1 VYDSANRIVDTP
13 FTYTDVDVLRPGEK
27 SPFDIILDDKDQIS
41 KASRY
46 ELSVSSVNSDPKP
59 SNLKLTIGDNYYDD
73 LGYAHVLGEV
83 TDLEHSDANIFEDS
97 GLPRKE
103 PPVVFTVVTTSC
115 YYFYCTRSTGVFILL
130 IIFLASLNR
139 DLSQESRCE
148 VVITTKS

>member
-1 VYDSANRIVDTP
+1 MMLACGQRSMEFYPSVDDPEKYTRIIEPWFLNSLNKMSDNNTWMKVKKIEVFDKATKVNLVG
-13 FTYTDVDVLRPGEK
+13 YKGNKEELEK
-27 SPFDIILDDKDQIS
+27 YSEYNNFL
-41 KASRY
+41 
-46 ELSVSSVNSDPKP
+46 
-59 SNLKLTIGDNYYDD
+59 
-73 LGYAHVLGEV
+73 
-83 TDLEHSDANIFEDS
+83 LEKSDANIFEDS
-97 GLPRKE
+97 GLPKKE

>member
-1 VYDSANRIVDTP
+1 M
-13 FTYTDVDVLRPGEK
+13 
-27 SPFDIILDDKDQIS
+27 
-41 KASRY
+41 
-46 ELSVSSVNSDPKP
+46 LSVGSYCYFIHFFKMVPHKLQQTIEEQSKENEFLFKMIGIPCKVRSLVVIRRIIPKP
-59 SNLKLTIGDNYYDD
+59 EYNNFL
-73 LGYAHVLGEV
+73 
-83 TDLEHSDANIFEDS
+83 LEQSDANIFEDS